1 MINKEDALKLKI
13 DDLKLFYSGMI
24 ETMKKKEEKLER
36 VNTELLEI
44 CRAQN
49 ITCTTL
55 YNEIQRL
62 KHSGNPFRWIYSL
75 IKGE

>member
-1 MINKEDALKLKI
+1 MITEEEALKLKI
-13 DDLKLFYSGMI
+13 HDLNSFYSGTI
-24 ETMKKKEEKLER
+24 ETMKKKEKRLEQA
-36 VNTELLEI
+36 NTELIEI

-62 KHSGNPFRWIYSL
+62 KHSGNPFRWLYSL

>member
-13 DDLKLFYSGMI
+13 DDLKLFYSGTI
-24 ETMKKKEEKLER
+24 ESMKIKEKRLEE
-36 VNTELLEI
+36 VNTELIEI

-55 YNEIQRL
+55 YNEVQRL
-62 KHSGNPFRWIYSL
+62 KHSGNPFRWLYSL

>member
-13 DDLKLFYSGMI
+13 DDLKLFYSGTI

-44 CRAQN
+44 CKAQN